1 MRPSLG
7 YSNISWVTE
16 EKMRLRREAAK
27 NVGKESLPDPEPICD
42 PKINIEEKREDVVE
56 KKEVSSE
63 FEKQKMSE
71 EGKVFARA
79 EKKEPVKE
87 NKDTV
92 LERDV

>member
-27 NVGKESLPDPEPICD
+27 NIEKESLPDPEPICD
-42 PKINIEEKREDVVE
+42 PKINIEEEEVVE

-63 FEKQKMSE
+63 SEKQKKFE
-71 EGKVFARA
+71 ERKVFERA
-79 EKKEPVKE
+79 EKKEPFKE